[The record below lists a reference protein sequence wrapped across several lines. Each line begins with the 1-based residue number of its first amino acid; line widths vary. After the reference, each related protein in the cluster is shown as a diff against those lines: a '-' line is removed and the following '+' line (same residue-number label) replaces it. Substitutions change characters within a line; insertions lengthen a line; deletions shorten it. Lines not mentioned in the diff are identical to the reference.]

1 MSFSYLINQM
11 ILVYIFVDEDVAELY
26 WQAAKP
32 FEVGAPTTKFPP
44 VPPTGDATFTPPRGD
59 PECVELLLP
68 PGDKG
73 SPVVVVAA
81 EGDKEH
87 P

>member
-1 MSFSYLINQM
+1 M
-11 ILVYIFVDEDVAELY
+11 FVDEEVAALY
-26 WQAAKP
+26 WHAAKP
-32 FEVGAPTTKFPP
+32 LVVVTPTTFPP
-44 VPPTGDATFTPPRGD
+44 EAPTGDVTLTPPRGD

-68 PGDKG
+68 PGDNG

-81 EGDKEH
+81 DGDKEH

>member
-1 MSFSYLINQM
+1 M
-11 ILVYIFVDEDVAELY
+11 FVDEDVAELY

-32 FEVGAPTTKFPP
+32 FVVAAPTTFPPGAPTG
-44 VPPTGDATFTPPRGD
+44 VVTFTPPNGD

-81 EGDKEH
+81 DGDKEH

>member
-1 MSFSYLINQM
+1 M
-11 ILVYIFVDEDVAELY
+11 FVDEDVAELY

-32 FEVGAPTTKFPP
+32 LVVPTPFPP
-44 VPPTGDATFTPPRGD
+44 EAPIGDDTLTPPRGD

-68 PGDKG
+68 PGDNG

-81 EGDKEH
+81 DGDKEH

>member
-1 MSFSYLINQM
+1 M
-11 ILVYIFVDEDVAELY
+11 FVDDAVAELY
-26 WQAAKP
+26 WQADNP
-32 FEVGAPTTKFPP
+32 FVVVAPSIFPP
-44 VPPTGDATFTPPRGD
+44 DPPVGDVILIPPRGD
-59 PECVELLLP
+59 PEWVELLLP

-81 EGDKEH
+81 EGDNEH